1 MLTPWG
7 KMRRFIALFL
17 ALSLSG
23 CAQPLELTS
32 ESAREIILNSYQAFE
47 TKGLTE
53 ELTNSEG
60 DWLMVYDPSRPDYQA
75 AWFSQSTTQS
85 ELIMESDYFSVYVAY
100 IMLDDR
106 ELELNVVGNQIFIS
120 SKNWSPMK
128 LTVNDG
134 LIVAASSNSHSP
146 WSSVIRYQVS
156 RENREKLKTLENK
169 LVQSDGLTS

>member
-1 MLTPWG
+1 M
-7 KMRRFIALFL
+7 MRRFIALCL

-23 CAQPLELTS
+23 CAQPLELNSDT
-32 ESAREIILNSYQAFE
+32 AREIILDSYQEFE

-60 DWLMVYDPSRPDYQA
+60 DWVMVYDPSRPEYQA
-75 AWFSQSTTQS
+75 AWFSESTTQS

-106 ELELNVVGNQIFIS
+106 ELEIEVAGDQILIS

-128 LTVNDG
+128 LTIRNG
-134 LIVAASSNSHSP
+134 LIVGASSNSHSP

-156 RENREKLKTLENK
+156 GENREKLKTLESE